1 MTSQPSSYVAKLFYS
16 YSHKDSRHR
25 HKMEK
30 SLFVLKGAG
39 LLHDWSDESIL
50 PGQNISAEID
60 AQLDTSNIIV
70 FLLSPDFLA
79 SKGCMYE
86 WERAKTLA
94 QGNAP
99 IFRIPI
105 VVRPCAWKDLLGE
118 DDLLALPTDGQPV
131 VSFADPDEAW
141 LQIYE
146 GIKLVAEQ
154 LRATFSPK
162 DDFLAT
168 LEHTD
173 FISEGHIDLSDTF
186 VFLPLAERG
195 RQDDSIRSPKQRIST
210 ADQLLQRNHAIIHGD
225 DRSGKTALTRHLAL
239 LLVQSAQPVILVD
252 LKQMPTNAGLNFL
265 KRTYHSQFHGDFDL
279 WRQQPTKTLI
289 VDNLSDRPDTLNF
302 LTTAAE
308 LFERILIAT
317 SSNIYFAYYR
327 DEARLAS
334 YHEIEILPLTHSIQ
348 ESLIRKRLYLTTDGK
363 EPMDGLVDQIEER
376 INTVIINNH
385 IVPRYPF
392 YVLCILQTYEAFMP
406 TGLSISSYGH
416 CYQALIVAGLIRA
429 GISRQDS
436 DINACLNFAEHLAR
450 SLYLHRE
457 AEQEEAFAFQ
467 SFVDSYG
474 DQYHMPRSMV
484 SRLTAPEFGLLNVD
498 GSFRTEY
505 MYYFFLGRHLAKG
518 DREQR
523 ETIAHMCDATYIDA
537 NYLTLLFT
545 IHHTNDEEIID
556 EILLRTMT
564 ALGDVDVAK
573 LDKDETRRFQELATG
588 LQGDFLSRESVGS
601 ERRKEREARD
611 HASEWEEED
620 GGRSIEDVRDED
632 AKSTG
637 IYRVWKNNEVMG
649 QILRNKYG
657 NITKQKIEEIV
668 SIMTDG
674 GLRLVNVILKD
685 EEEIQKIAQFLRT
698 KNPEYKVEQILRDL
712 RSFAFVWTM
721 LNVEH
726 LVKSVNVP
734 EIAESV
740 VTVMREANTPACD
753 LIGYFVLLDAALEL
767 TTRERDALAEILKQH
782 DDPFVKGVLSMRT
795 QRYMNTHRS
804 RGSVEQSVCSLL
816 GIRYTA
822 RIVSDNA

>member
-1 MTSQPSSYVAKLFYS
+1 
-16 YSHKDSRHR
+16 
-25 HKMEK
+25 MEQSLSILK
-30 SLFVLKGAG
+30 SDG
-39 LLHDWSDESIL
+39 LLHDWSDKSIL
-50 PGQNISAEID
+50 PGQNITTAID

-79 SKGCMYE
+79 SKACLHE

-94 QGNAP
+94 DGNAP

-105 VVRPCAWKDLLGE
+105 VVRPCAWNDFLGE
-118 DDLLALPTDGQPV
+118 DDLLALPSDGRPI
-131 VSFADPDEAW
+131 VSFPDPDDAW
-141 LQIYE
+141 LQIHE
-146 GIKLVAEQ
+146 GIKTVAEE

-162 DDFLAT
+162 DEFLAA
-168 LEHTD
+168 LEYTD
-173 FISEGHIDLSDTF
+173 FISEGHLALSDLF
-186 VFLPLAERG
+186 VFLPLAERS
-195 RQDDSIRSPKQRIST
+195 RQDASLGSPKQRIRS
-210 ADQLLQRNHAIIHGD
+210 ADQLLQRKHAIIHGD
-225 DRSGKTALTRHLAL
+225 DRSGKTALTRHIAL
-239 LLVQSAQPVILVD
+239 LLVHSAQPVIFVD
-252 LKQMPTNAGLNFL
+252 LKQMPTDADINFL

-279 WRQQPTKTLI
+279 WRQQPTKTLV
-289 VDNLSDRPDTLNF
+289 VDNLSGRPDTLDF
-302 LTTAAE
+302 LTAAAE
-308 LFERILIAT
+308 VFDRILIAA

-348 ESLIRKRLYLTTDGK
+348 ESLIRKRLYLTNGGK
-363 EPMDGLVDQIEER
+363 EPMDGLVDRIEER
-376 INTVIINNH
+376 INTVIIDNH

-416 CYQALIVAGLIRA
+416 CYHALIVAGLIRA
-429 GISRQDS
+429 GISRHDS
-436 DINACLNFAEHLAR
+436 DINACLNFAEHLA
-450 SLYLHRE
+450 STLYHYRE
-457 AEQEEAFAFQ
+457 TENEETFNFQ
-467 SFVDSYG
+467 TFVASYG

-518 DREQR
+518 DKEQR
-523 ETIAHMCDATYIDA
+523 ETIARMCDATYIDA

-545 IHHTNDEEIID
+545 IHHTNDEDIID

-564 ALGDVDVAK
+564 ALGGVDAAM
-573 LDKDETRRFQELATG
+573 LDKGETRRFQELAAG
-588 LQGDFLSRESVGS
+588 LQGDFLSRESVGY

-611 HASEWEEED
+611 HAGDWEEED
-620 GGRSIEDVRDED
+620 AGRPIEDVRDED

-637 IYRVWKNNEVMG
+637 IYRVWKNNEIMG

-657 NITKQKIEEIV
+657 NITKQRIEEIV
-668 SIMTDG
+668 SIMTEG
-674 GLRLVNVILKD
+674 GLRLVNVVLKD
-685 EEEIQKIAQFLRT
+685 EEEIQKMAQFLWT
-698 KNPEYKVEQILRDL
+698 KNPEYEFEHILREL
-712 RSFAFVWTM
+712 RTFAFVWTM

-740 VTVMREANTPACD
+740 VTVLREANTPACN

-767 TTRERDALAEILKQH
+767 TTRERDALADILKQH
-782 DDPFVKGVLSMRT
+782 DDPFVKGVLSIRT

-816 GIRYTA
+816 GIKYKA
-822 RIVSDNA
+822 GIVSDGA